1 MTMSNKNSD
10 QPSFDQKP
18 LLDRCLT
25 FTTLLL
31 GVFTGAELLAM
42 SYININGGS
51 TASLWTAFY
60 NFLTAAVPFCI
71 VGLIAK
77 LRGNSWLALIM
88 MD

>member
-1 MTMSNKNSD
+1 MRNYNSDD
-10 QPSFDQKP
+10 QPSFEQKP
-18 LLDRCLT
+18 LIDRCLN
-25 FTTLLL
+25 FSTLLL

-51 TASLWTAFY
+51 SETLWTAFL
-60 NFLTAAVPFCI
+60 NFLSAAIPFCV

-77 LRGNSWLALIM
+77 FRGNSWRALIM